1 MEQHITAYPPS
12 GKALEKNSLIKLL
25 KRILTL
31 TEKEKKNKNKEKRT
45 KKYI

>member
-12 GKALEKNSLIKLL
+12 GKALEKNSLMKLL

-31 TEKEKKNKNKEKRT
+31 AEIEKKNKNKEKRT